1 MTRFD
6 ADTPSGRR
14 DLFEAAIRAHQE
26 RESPF
31 LTIELAQAERTETAA
46 EASDAEAVPWLQFG
60 TPTVNLDCTDAELD
74 ALHALLDDY
83 PELTVEDLERP
94 ESSEGTNVRITAY
107 ADPERLARFFDRVFR
122 AVYGRE
128 EGYRAWVTQ
137 V

>member
-1 MTRFD
+1 VTRFD
-6 ADTPSGRR
+6 ADTPTDRR
-14 DLFEAAIRAHQE
+14 ELFADAIAAHQE

-31 LTIELAQAERTETAA
+31 LTIELARAETGDDTSDDETM
-46 EASDAEAVPWLQFG
+46 PWVQFG

-74 ALHALLDDY
+74 TLHALLDDY
-83 PELTVEDLERP
+83 PELTVEELERP

-107 ADPERLARFFDRVFR
+107 ADPERLAGFFDRVFR
-122 AVYGRE
+122 EVYDRD